1 MAEPITVD
9 TLGNVRET
17 SKAFET
23 VKKNAEGA
31 ARAVGK
37 AADSSRKASYALS
50 DVEKASRKAGSGL
63 DGIRVSG
70 NQANIVLDNIR
81 NSSRRTRKG
90 LDDVRTS
97 GSQTRRALK
106 ELAKEKATI
115 LLEARDQLTPVLEGA
130 GSGLRGLTGKSWS
143 VSVGL
148 IDNVTG
154 PVKEL
159 SGLLGSL
166 QSVMAGAEGML
177 GEITVSLNVTAGQ
190 EEKGP
195 DFSSIFDDAE
205 KIAAIMEAL
214 GVTGTSLIKA
224 SAVAGGILA
233 AVGLGAAAMDLKQA
247 HDTNLTWDRDRYLRR
262 GLTKTG
268 LVAGGAAAGVAASAA
283 AGAAMGSVVPVAGTV
298 AGALIGAGI
307 GGLTAVYGGDSISEM
322 FKTEREKTH
331 ESLLHMG
338 DDLKEAVADFQES
351 ASRTDLTRSL
361 IGEYE
366 TLRDTLNSPGFD
378 DTKAE
383 EVQGRMKQILG
394 ELKDTFPELYTKYD
408 TLNGLSNERLDLIKK
423 EMDKEDE
430 QARRHLKQS
439 VMNTEAKLPQMIE
452 DYGEVN
458 SSIEKNQ
465 NEWERTSQYK
475 DGLDS
480 LLMDYHKAMEG
491 NLRDIPQ
498 EDREAALNN
507 LIHGA
512 NALADQYG
520 FKADMQTY
528 GSVEGKSKSQG
539 KKAKGLSD
547 TIDKE
552 LDEKAG
558 LDEQLKTYYA
568 QKLQLIEMETGV
580 DLEDNKGKTAAL
592 EEVYKALKSNDSISE
607 EMGLTAEQI
616 LPGFSEAGDVK
627 EQLDFLSKG
636 IQALKDEAEPAWLQI
651 EALDDALRGLPKD
664 TQFTIGIQVK
674 ESENPFVN
682 KVLSLVNQDTIL
694 SAVSHRPEP
703 GQHARGGFVNSRE
716 LSWIGEDGPEAVI
729 PLSGK
734 YRKRG
739 LELYEQAGHY
749 LGMGSDADREN
760 DTGVFAA
767 PAAVSGGASASAWG
781 QGAVIQ
787 ITASP
792 QTQVQIGPQ
801 SSMEEIMSVLRQS
814 WSGVTDRMLG
824 EIAGKIRLSFENMAG
839 GAV

>member
-31 ARAVGK
+31 GRAVGK

-268 LVAGGAAAGVAASAA
+268 LVAGGAVAGVAASAA

-298 AGALIGAGI
+298 AGGLIGAGI
-307 GGLTAVYGGDSISEM
+307 GGLTAIYGGDSISEM

-338 DDLKEAVADFQES
+338 DDLKNAVDDYEEAVSGTGA
-351 ASRTDLTRSL
+351 ARNLM
-361 IGEYE
+361 GEYRE
-366 TLRDTLNSPGFD
+366 LSTSMNSPDFD

-383 EVQGRMKQILG
+383 QVQNRMMQIVG
-394 ELKDTFPELYTKYD
+394 QLKEMFPDLYTGYD
-408 TLNGLSNERLDLIKK
+408 KLNGLSEDRIGWIDK
-423 EMDKEDE
+423 EMDKMDE
-430 QARRHLKQS
+430 QSKRHLRQTVSDTKSKVPDMLKDYQELSDDMEEKQKTWE
-439 VMNTEAKLPQMIE
+439 NTI
-452 DYGEVN
+452 
-458 SSIEKNQ
+458 
-465 NEWERTSQYK
+465 QYK
-475 DGLDS
+475 EELEDLYAKYNTIAESD
-480 LLMDYHKAMEG
+480 APMEKKLE
-491 NLRDIPQ
+491 NYDTF
-498 EDREAALNN
+498 LNN
-507 LIHGA
+507 A
-512 NALADQYG
+512 NQTAEKYG
-520 FKADMQTY
+520 FYPGFISDYNVASEITNK
-528 GSVEGKSKSQG
+528 GEESR
-539 KKAKGLSD
+539 GLS
-547 TIDKE
+547 KE
-552 LDEKAG
+552 LD
-558 LDEQLKTYYA
+558 DEAEQKTDLADQLKTYYDSCVR
-568 QKLQLIEMETGV
+568 LIESEHGI
-580 DLEDNKGKTAAL
+580 DLEAQQNKIEAL
-592 EEVYKALKSNDSISE
+592 DEIYDSIESNS
-607 EMGLTAEQI
+607 GLTEDMRQLAEQ
-616 LPGFSEAGDVK
+616 LVPGFSEAGSATEKLDV
-627 EQLDFLSKG
+627 LSKEIG
-636 IQALKDEAEPAWLQI
+636 ALKDEAQPAMQDILALKDSLKMLPEETNVGVGVQIQCNTVFPSIIGKLIPSSEELQSI
-651 EALDDALRGLPKD
+651 
-664 TQFTIGIQVK
+664 V
-674 ESENPFVN
+674 EN
-682 KVLSLVNQDTIL
+682 
-694 SAVSHRPEP
+694 P

-749 LGMGSDADREN
+749 LGMGYDADREN